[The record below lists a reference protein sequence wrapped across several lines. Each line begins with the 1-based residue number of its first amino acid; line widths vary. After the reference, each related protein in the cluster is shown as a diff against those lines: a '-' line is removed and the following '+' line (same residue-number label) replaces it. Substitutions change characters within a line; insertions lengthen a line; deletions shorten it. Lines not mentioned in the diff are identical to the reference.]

1 MIELIVLDVD
11 GTLTDGKI
19 YYSNS
24 GDEIKAFNIKDGL
37 MVKSWNNLGKKSAII
52 TGRVSKIVERRA
64 KELDVTFVRQGIR
77 DKANELKKIVD
88 ELNITFD
95 NVAIIGDDM
104 NDLSMLKLVKK
115 SFAPYDAS
123 SFIYDFVNYPL
134 NKKGGDGAVAEMIEI
149 LLKEENLYDKFL
161 ELWQK

>member
-37 MVKSWNNLGKKSAII
+37 MIKSWNTLGKKSAII
-52 TGRVSKIVERRA
+52 TGRVSKIVEIRA
-64 KELDVTFVRQGIR
+64 KELDITFIRQGIR
-77 DKANELKKIVD
+77 DKADELKKIVD

-123 SFIYDFVNYPL
+123 SFIYDYVNYPL

>member
-1 MIELIVLDVD
+1 MIELIVIDVD

-37 MVKSWNNLGKKSAII
+37 MIKSWNRLGKKSAII

-64 KELDVTFVRQGIR
+64 GELDITYVKQGIR
-77 DKANELKKIVD
+77 NKKEALDEIIK
-88 ELNITFD
+88 ELNITYSE
-95 NVAIIGDDM
+95 VAVIGDDM

-115 SFAPYDAS
+115 SFAPYDANS
-123 SFIYDFVNYPL
+123 YVYDYVNYPL
-134 NKKGGDGAVAEMIEI
+134 KKNGGEGAVAEMIEF
-149 LLKEENLYDKFL
+149 LLKEEKIYDKFL
-161 ELWQK
+161 ELW